1 MAFGIY
7 KPGQGYWTRVMTAV
21 MVGLITLGAALWAQ
35 EQIKAVVQSLP
46 SHSFQVT
53 LRAPV
58 SPQAQA
64 AGTTIELLGRETTG
78 ELVVVGTATLS
89 QPAPAATQSITL
101 GSFAFEPQRDRSA
114 VIAARLP
121 GGPVATTGA
130 GFTPVAV
137 FPPDLAG
144 AGAMA
149 LVLLA
154 GALLTF
160 YIVGVRQGSAEF
172 LINTDFEMKK
182 VNWSTPREIW
192 GSTIVVASACVFLAT
207 SLWLMDNVF
216 SVVMRFMGVLRVV

>member
-21 MVGLITLGAALWAQ
+21 MIGLITLGAGLWAQ
-35 EQIKAVVQSLP
+35 EQIKAVVQGLP
-46 SHSFQVT
+46 AHSFQVT

-58 SPQAQA
+58 SPQALP
-64 AGTTIELLGRETTG
+64 AGTGIELLGREATG
-78 ELVVVGTATLS
+78 ELVRVGTAALS
-89 QPAPAATQSITL
+89 QPATAATQSLTL

-114 VIAARLP
+114 VIAVRLP
-121 GGPVATTGA
+121 GGPVVTTGA
-130 GFTPVAV
+130 GFTPVPV

-144 AGAMA
+144 AAALAAVLLGGA
-149 LVLLA
+149 LVA
-154 GALLTF
+154 F
-160 YIVGVRQGSAEF
+160 YLVGVRPGSAEF

-207 SLWLMDNVF
+207 SLWIMDNVF
-216 SVVMRFMGVLRVV
+216 SIVMRFMGVLRVV